1 MDSIDKAIIR
11 ELMRDGRATWAAL
24 GEATGLSAAAVAQRV
39 KRLEASDV
47 ILRYAAIVD
56 ADSVDA
62 GLLAYVAVRFAD
74 PKHRAAFLRVVGKLA
89 WVQECHHT
97 AGEMDYLLK
106 VRCRGTK
113 ELERLITVELKD
125 KCKVTESRTSIVL
138 ASSKET
144 TEIFV
149 AD

>member
-1 MDSIDKAIIR
+1 MDSIDKAILR
-11 ELMRDGRATWAAL
+11 ALMRDGRATWAAL
-24 GEATGLSAAAVAQRV
+24 AELTGLSAAAVAQRV
-39 KRLEASDV
+39 KRLEAAGV
-47 ILRYAAIVD
+47 ILRYAAVVD
-56 ADSVDA
+56 ADAVEA

-74 PKHRAAFLRVVGKLA
+74 PKHRAAFLKLVRRLP

-144 TEIFV
+144 TELFV
-149 AD
+149 GD

>member
-1 MDSIDKAIIR
+1 MDSIDKQILRA
-11 ELMRDGRATWAAL
+11 LMREGRATWAAL
-24 GEATGLSAAAVAQRV
+24 ADVTGLSAAAVAQRV
-39 KRLEASDV
+39 KRLEQAGV
-47 ILRYAAIVD
+47 IRGYAALVD
-56 ADSVDA
+56 PDEVGA

-74 PKHRAAFLRVVGKLA
+74 PKHRAAFLKAVTTLP

-125 KCKVTESRTSIVL
+125 RCKVTESRTSVVL

-144 TEIFV
+144 TELSV